1 MVAYCTRTLS
11 KRQFIANMAA
21 HFNSRE
27 HPNRLENVLNIPG
40 PKLTM
45 HAPAPGPHVTI
56 FIQRH
61 GVILPRGYGRDDG
74 VSEGDEVNIDLE
86 DPQLN
91 ARGLDLMP

>member
-1 MVAYCTRTLS
+1 MVAYRTRTLS

-21 HFNSRE
+21 YFNSRE
-27 HPNRLENVLNIPG
+27 HTTRLEDVLNIPG

-74 VSEGDEVNIDLE
+74 VSEGPNLKFILHF
-86 DPQLN
+86 Q
-91 ARGLDLMP
+91 